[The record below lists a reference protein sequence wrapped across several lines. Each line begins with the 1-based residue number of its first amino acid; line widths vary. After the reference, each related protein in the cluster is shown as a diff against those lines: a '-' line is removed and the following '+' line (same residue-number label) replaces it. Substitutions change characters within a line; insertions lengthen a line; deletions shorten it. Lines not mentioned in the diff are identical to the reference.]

1 MRQQQGERGE
11 GGRMAVAG
19 ARRWAALQSGLAV
32 EPPNCP
38 PACFSPPPTTH
49 LEGDGHAL
57 VAAAQRTQHG
67 VHHAGHG
74 WDEMLQAGG
83 RQQAQLSSQLLLQA
97 GGGSGHSMACQ
108 GIA

>member
-1 MRQQQGERGE
+1 MRWFPGQAAQLEMRGMGKLRRKAGRASAPASSSQPARQPPCLRLVGHSVDQG
-11 GGRMAVAG
+11 G
-19 ARRWAALQSGLAV
+19 ASL
-32 EPPNCP
+32 
-38 PACFSPPPTTH
+38 
-49 LEGDGHAL
+49 
-57 VAAAQRTQHG
+57 AQRTQHG